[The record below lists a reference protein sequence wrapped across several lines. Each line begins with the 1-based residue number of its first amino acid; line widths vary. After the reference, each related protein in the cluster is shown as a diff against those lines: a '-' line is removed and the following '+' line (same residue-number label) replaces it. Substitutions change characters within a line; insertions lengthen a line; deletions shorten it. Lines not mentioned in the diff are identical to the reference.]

1 MSIVRTALL
10 LGVIVAVLP
19 TDEAQQARL
28 YQQVSS
34 AARWAVTFCDRNAA
48 TCTAASDAWAGFV
61 KKAEFG
67 ARLAYDI
74 VQKQLAAERE
84 TPVAPAADA
93 PTRPRERGTL
103 APGDLQPGWRGSERG
118 GA

>member
-34 AARWAVTFCDRNAA
+34 AAHWAVTFCDRNAA
-48 TCTAASDAWAGFV
+48 TCTAASEAWAGFV

-74 VQKQLAAERE
+74 VHKQVMTERQA
-84 TPVAPAADA
+84 PVAPAAD
-93 PTRPRERGTL
+93 PSPRPRERGTL
-103 APGDLQPGWRGSERG
+103 TPGDLQPGWRGGERG

>member
-28 YQQVSS
+28 YRQVTS
-34 AARWAVTFCDRNAA
+34 AAHWAVTFCDRNAA
-48 TCTAASDAWAGFV
+48 TCTAAGDAWAGFV

-74 VQKQLAAERE
+74 MQKQLASEHE
-84 TPVAPAADA
+84 TPVAPTADGPA
-93 PTRPRERGTL
+93 RPRERGTL
-103 APGDLQPGWRGSERG
+103 APGDLQPGWRGGERG

>member
-1 MSIVRTALL
+1 LL

-19 TDEAQQARL
+19 TDEAQQARF

-34 AARWAVTFCDRNAA
+34 AAHWAVTFCDRNGA
-48 TCTAASDAWAGFV
+48 TCTAASEAWAGFV

-74 VQKQLAAERE
+74 VQKQLASERE
-84 TPVAPAADA
+84 APVAPAADG

-103 APGDLQPGWRGSERG
+103 APGDLQPGWRGGERG

>member
-10 LGVIVAVLP
+10 LGVVVAVLP
-19 TDEAQQARL
+19 TDEAQQARF

-34 AARWAVTFCDRNAA
+34 AAHWAVTFCARNAA
-48 TCTAASDAWAGFV
+48 TCTAAGEAWSGFV

-74 VQKQLAAERE
+74 VQKQLAADREER
-84 TPVAPAADA
+84 VAPAADG
-93 PTRPRERGTL
+93 PSRPRERGTL
-103 APGDLQPGWRGSERG
+103 TPGDLQPGWRGSERG